1 MVIFPGRIIALNR
14 VGKTEISTVE
24 LPRMPGDDQ
33 VRYETCVF
41 YDDAGSEVF
50 DQYDTIEDAHQGH
63 NIIFMGF
70 FG

>member
-1 MVIFPGRIIALNR
+1 MMIFPGKTIALNR
-14 VGKTEISTVE
+14 VGGAEISTVE
-24 LPRMPGDDQ
+24 LPRLPGDER

-50 DQYDTIEDAHQGH
+50 DQYDKAEEAHRSH

-70 FG
+70 MK

>member
-1 MVIFPGRIIALNR
+1 MMIFPGKIVALNR
-14 VGKTEISTVE
+14 VGKAEISTVE

-50 DQYDTIEDAHQGH
+50 DQYDTIEDAHASH
-63 NIIFMGF
+63 NIIFMGLMK
-70 FG
+70 